1 MAKSE
6 CNHYANPAK
15 SEAKTGNYILKWR

>member
-15 SEAKTGNYILKWR
+15 SEAKTGNYILK